1 MSWQDEPHA
10 HDEEGNCVEPG
21 GQDGYYAQAL
31 PTWKFSL
38 WDVAGIAAT
47 GIAGLFT
54 VTGQALNLLS
64 RECAAMANWKRQS
77 HDIQQ
82 AEAARRE
89 AVEAY
94 EAHQREMA
102 ETLRALVEGPAT
114 ETPEEGS

>member
-1 MSWQDEPHA
+1 MSDWTDEPHA
-10 HDEEGNCVEPG
+10 HDAEGNCIEPG
-21 GQDGYYAQAL
+21 GQGGFYAVEL

-38 WDVAGIAAT
+38 WDVAGITTT

-64 RECAAMANWKRQS
+64 REFSAMANWKRQT
-77 HDIQQ
+77 HDIRQ

-102 ETLRALVEGPAT
+102 KALERLTGIA
-114 ETPEEGS
+114 PEEES